1 MLEMPE
7 YQDALFIFND
17 NERQFREH
25 LQHGPGMNLCVAGS
39 GNAKI
44 RHLQCQANP
53 RVMGVPTGDGGG
65 YAALTPHVREI
76 VGEATKQI
84 ESLLASGR
92 FRRVYFN
99 AASDG
104 LIATGIFKVDDE
116 VRQYITDELR
126 ALATS

>member
-1 MLEMPE
+1 
-7 YQDALFIFND
+7 
-17 NERQFREH
+17 
-25 LQHGPGMNLCVAGS
+25 
-39 GNAKI
+39 
-44 RHLQCQANP
+44 
-53 RVMGVPTGDGGG
+53 MGVPTGDGGG
-65 YAALTPHVREI
+65 YAALTPHVRE
-76 VGEATKQI
+76 VVSEATAQI
-84 ESLLASGR
+84 RNLLASGR